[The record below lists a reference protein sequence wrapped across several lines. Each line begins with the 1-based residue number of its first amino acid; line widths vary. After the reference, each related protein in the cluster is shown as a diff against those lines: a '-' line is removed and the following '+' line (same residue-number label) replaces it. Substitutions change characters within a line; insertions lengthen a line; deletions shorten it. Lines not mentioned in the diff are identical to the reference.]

1 MYRLSVAGIGANADI
16 TRVNSEGRKNI
27 LVGLAAAPDDP
38 PRKIIEFDRRYFL
51 PGLIFSSINPAV
63 QAELQLPWDSKGFVV
78 IDPGHLA
85 VRIGLKAGDIILEA
99 NGRQLRTGNDI
110 DEFLRQNSRRGAIL
124 IQRGSR
130 QIMLR
135 FRL

>member
-1 MYRLSVAGIGANADI
+1 M
-16 TRVNSEGRKNI
+16 
-27 LVGLAAAPDDP
+27 
-38 PRKIIEFDRRYFL
+38 
-51 PGLIFSSINPAV
+51 
-63 QAELQLPWDSKGFVV
+63 
-78 IDPGHLA
+78 IDPGPLA